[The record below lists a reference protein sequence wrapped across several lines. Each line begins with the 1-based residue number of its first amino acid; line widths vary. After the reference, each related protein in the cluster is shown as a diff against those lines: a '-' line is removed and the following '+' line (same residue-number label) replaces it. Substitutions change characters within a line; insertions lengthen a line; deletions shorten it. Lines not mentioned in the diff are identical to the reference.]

1 MSTEIEVLVKVESN
15 LDMLKDYFA
24 KLAKFK
30 HKKHIKD
37 YYFYDP
43 LRNNLKPD
51 DSGHLYES
59 LRVRDAGSVFSLTN
73 KIDCFDNNGKWNYSD
88 EFETDISDFD
98 NTITILKNL
107 GFKQLTEVDVIKT
120 YYELGDYEIAVEE
133 VLRLGTFLEVE
144 YKGIVLNNHA
154 DIKSKI
160 ELFINGLPCIT
171 SRDFD
176 GGKPELM
183 IRKYGVADGDCK
195 SV

>member
-51 DSGHLYES
+51 NYGCLHES
-59 LRVRDAGSVFSLTN
+59 LRIRNSGSVFSLTN
-73 KIDCFDNNGKWNYSD
+73 KIDHFYDNGKWNYSD
-88 EFETDISDFD
+88 EFEIEVSDFD
-98 NTITILKNL
+98 NSMAILKNL
-107 GFKQLTEVDVIKT
+107 GFRQLTEVDVVKT
-120 YYELGDYEIAVEE
+120 YYELENYEIAIEE
-133 VLRLGTFLEVE
+133 VLKLGNFLEVE
-144 YKGIVLNNHA
+144 YKGVVSNNHV

-160 ELFINGLPCIT
+160 ELFISNLPCVT

-183 IRKYGVADGDCK
+183 IRKYGMDEIYQI
-195 SV
+195 